1 MNWFIQALK
10 KTFTYRGRA
19 RRAEFGWFN
28 LISFLISLALIIV
41 PAVVFDLGGNL
52 LAATYQ
58 SEAINI
64 ITNAG
69 TLIFELAYS
78 LFSLVTTLAHFS
90 LSARRLHDLGFSG
103 WWQLAVYLGL
113 PIIVFLSFIIIDIN
127 EANPSIIPGL
137 IAPLVL
143 LMYAIYLGVLLF
155 MDGQRFTNK
164 YGKDPKAEPQTEPV
178 EQTSISVL
186 VDKP

>member
-1 MNWFIQALK
+1 MNWLIQALK

-28 LISFLISLALIIV
+28 LIAFLISIALQLIPLIL
-41 PAVVFDLGGNL
+41 FELGGKL
-52 LAATYQ
+52 LMDIYPSETLGSVILIGITIFTIATY
-58 SEAINI
+58 
-64 ITNAG
+64 
-69 TLIFELAYS
+69 
-78 LFSLVTTLAHFS
+78 LFSLVITLTQLSLTT
-90 LSARRLHDLGFSG
+90 RRLHDLGFSG

-113 PIIVFLSFIIIDIN
+113 PIMVFLSFIIMDVS

-137 IAPLVL
+137 IAPLAL

-164 YGKDPKAEPQTEPV
+164 YGEDPKAVPQTEPV